1 VTIPKGT
8 ALPASPVTPG
18 GMTAIDCKI
27 IYYSEAAGYL
37 VGQIFCGT
45 FRSEQQRELCKILTC
60 VCGFTALD
68 FDEDSGRR
76 TAPIAQAS
84 LR

>member
-37 VGQIFCGT
+37 VGQIFSGT
-45 FRSEQQRELCKILTC
+45 FRSEQQREPLQDLNMR
-60 VCGFTALD
+60 VRLHSVGL
-68 FDEDSGRR
+68 
-76 TAPIAQAS
+76 
-84 LR
+84 